1 MEPIYLYDT
10 TLRDGTQ
17 GENITFSADEKVK
30 IALRLDDI
38 GIHYIEGGW
47 PGSNPKDMQFF
58 DLAKRVSFKNA
69 RLVAFGSTR
78 KPGTTPEQD
87 PNLQALLA
95 SGTPTVTIFGKS
107 WDMHVEEIMAN
118 SLEENLA
125 MINHSVGYLKS
136 NGRETIYDAEHFFDG
151 YKHNPDYAVQ
161 TLFAAL
167 DGGADFIVLC
177 DTNGGTLPFE
187 IDSIFK
193 EVQQLLVDRDDAGS
207 NDITVKLGI
216 HTHNDCGLAVANTIT
231 AVHAGAVMVQGT
243 INGYGERCGNADLTS
258 VVPVLDLKM
267 NKPCISGD
275 NLKKLK
281 PLSRYI
287 SETAN
292 QVPVNNRPF
301 VGKSAFA
308 HKGGIH
314 VSAIMKAPKAY
325 EHMDPALV
333 GNQRRVLV
341 SDMSG
346 KSNVVYKAR
355 ELGIELDTNGYDSS
369 KIVSEIKQLEQQGY
383 QFDVA
388 DGSFKILME
397 KFTDQFEPLFTLE
410 SFRVT
415 IEKDKDQPCS
425 SQATMKI
432 SVGGK
437 EEITAAEG
445 YGPVSALDNALRKAL
460 DRFFPDLDTMRLV
473 DFKVRVIDGN
483 RATAAKVRVFIESRD
498 QDKIWS
504 TIGVSEIRIRSGV
517 PSGYQKTS
525 SKPAGRHW
533 PTAFNSN
540 WQVKIKFAA
549 AMSRHRKNC
558 RFLISNQIRIIVSKE
573 STID

>member
-38 GIHYIEGGW
+38 GIHYVEGGW

-58 DLAKRVSFKNA
+58 DLAKRVSFKNT

-78 KPGTTPEQD
+78 KPGLRPEED
-87 PNLQALLA
+87 DNLKALLT
-95 SGTPTVTIFGKS
+95 SETPAVTIFGKS
-107 WDMHVEEIMAN
+107 WDLHVEDIMAN
-118 SLEENLA
+118 NLEENLA
-125 MINHSVGYLKS
+125 MITDSVGFLKS

-151 YKHNPDYAVQ
+151 YKNNRDYAVK
-161 TLFAAL
+161 TLLAAL
-167 DGGADFIVLC
+167 EGGADFIVLC

-187 IDSIFK
+187 IDSIYK
-193 EVQQLLVDRDDAGS
+193 EVQKLVTAAGG
-207 NDITVKLGI
+207 NIGANGADVKWGV
-216 HTHNDCGLAVANTIT
+216 HTHNDCGLAVANSIT
-231 AVHAGAVMVQGT
+231 AVHAGAIMVQGT

-258 VVPVLDLKM
+258 VIPVLDLKM
-267 NKPCISGD
+267 KRPCMSGD

-281 PLSRYI
+281 SLSRYV

-314 VSAIMKAPKAY
+314 VSAIMKAPRAY
-325 EHMDPALV
+325 EHMDPGLV

-346 KSNVVYKAR
+346 KSNVEYKAR

-369 KIVSEIKQLEQQGY
+369 KIVSEIKQLEQKGY
-383 QFDVA
+383 QFDIA

-415 IEKDKDQPCS
+415 IEKNKDEPCS

-473 DFKVRVIDGN
+473 DFKVRVIDGD
-483 RATAAKVRVFIESRD
+483 RGTAARVRVFIESRD
-498 QDKIWS
+498 QDQIWS
-504 TIGVSEIRIRSGV
+504 TIGVSEDIIEASWQALADSFQFKLASENQLRSDRL
-517 PSGYQKTS
+517 
-525 SKPAGRHW
+525 PAQEELPIFG
-533 PTAFNSN
+533 
-540 WQVKIKFAA
+540 K
-549 AMSRHRKNC
+549 
-558 RFLISNQIRIIVSKE
+558 
-573 STID
+573 